1 MNLGLEGRVC
11 VVTGGTRGI
20 GAATARML
28 AQEGARVLSVA
39 RSGADVELDVTARDA
54 GERLLEACPEPP
66 WALVNNAGTSRARAL
81 EDLDDEDWQQQWEL
95 HVMAPLRL
103 MRAVAPVMAEA
114 GGGRIVNVSSSAG
127 RRPSGRLDASYSVT
141 KAAELSLS
149 RVFADAF
156 AARGV
161 LVNAVTPG
169 AIEGDTW
176 KEEGGLA
183 DQIAART
190 GSTREEVLESTRS
203 SPPLKRLGTDDEV
216 AAVIAFLCSERSSN
230 VTGAA
235 WAVDGG
241 AVPSWKPFACSAWI
255 RFVPLAV
262 AVKSNVL
269 SPASDDGCQ
278 FADLAV
284 ALSSARTMTNSGWKP
299 SVARLRLS
307 VLFPA
312 YDATSIELA

>member
-28 AQEGARVLSVA
+28 SQEGARVLTVA
-39 RSGADVELDVTARDA
+39 RHGADLELDVTALDA

-66 WALVNNAGTSRARAL
+66 WALVNNAGVTRARSL
-81 EDLDDEDWQQQWEL
+81 EDLTDADWQEQWEL
-95 HVMAPLRL
+95 HVMAPMRL
-103 MRAVAPVMAEA
+103 MRALGAAMAAA
-114 GGGRIVNVSSSAG
+114 GGGRIVNVSSSSG
-127 RRPSGRLDASYSVT
+127 RRPSRRLDASYSVT

-156 AARGV
+156 AAQGV

-169 AIEGDTW
+169 TIEGESWT
-176 KEEGGLA
+176 EEGGLA

-190 GSTREEVLESTRS
+190 GSTREEVLAATRS
-203 SPPLKRLGTDDEV
+203 SPPLGRMGTDDEV
-216 AAVIAFLCSERSSN
+216 AAVITFLCSERASN

-241 AVPSWKPFACSAWI
+241 SVPVS
-255 RFVPLAV
+255 
-262 AVKSNVL
+262 
-269 SPASDDGCQ
+269 
-278 FADLAV
+278 
-284 ALSSARTMTNSGWKP
+284 
-299 SVARLRLS
+299 
-307 VLFPA
+307 
-312 YDATSIELA
+312 

>member
-28 AQEGARVLSVA
+28 SQEGARVLTVA
-39 RSGADVELDVTARDA
+39 RHGADVELDVTLPDA
-54 GERLLEACPEPP
+54 GERLLAACPEAP
-66 WALVNNAGTSRARAL
+66 WALVNNAGTSQARAL
-81 EDLDDEDWQQQWEL
+81 EDLTDADWQEQWDL
-95 HVMAPLRL
+95 HVMAPMRL
-103 MRAVAPVMAEA
+103 MRALAPAMAAA
-114 GGGRIVNVSSSAG
+114 GGGRIVNVSSSSG

-156 AARGV
+156 ASQGV

-169 AIEGDTW
+169 PVDGELW
-176 KEEGGLA
+176 EEEGGLA

-190 GSTREEVLESTRS
+190 GSTRDEVLAATGSGTRIGRMGS
-203 SPPLKRLGTDDEV
+203 ADEV
-216 AAVIAFLCSERSSN
+216 AAVIAFLCSERASN

-241 AVPSWKPFACSAWI
+241 SVPT
-255 RFVPLAV
+255 V
-262 AVKSNVL
+262 
-269 SPASDDGCQ
+269 
-278 FADLAV
+278 
-284 ALSSARTMTNSGWKP
+284 
-299 SVARLRLS
+299 
-307 VLFPA
+307 
-312 YDATSIELA
+312 